1 MSPDPPGMLAAYARS
16 FLGAHGGNTSTALD
30 DWQGEAILL
39 AVHLIFRMKKNT
51 LTLSCVLE
59 HFRGCDFDGVEVR
72 CIYNSTKCYRMHHY
86 YLNRNKEFV
95 SCLYLQILYT

>member
-1 MSPDPPGMLAAYARS
+1 MPPDSPRILAAYGRS

-39 AVHLIFRMKKNT
+39 AVHLIFRMKRNA

-59 HFRGCDFDGVEVR
+59 YFRGDFDGV
-72 CIYNSTKCYRMHHY
+72 
-86 YLNRNKEFV
+86 
-95 SCLYLQILYT
+95 